1 MQSHANLIFLFRQLL
16 ARELALKYKTTVLG
30 ALWLVLLPILM
41 LCVYTLVFSGIF
53 KARWAGAQ
61 NSGDFALMLFAG
73 LIPFSFLS
81 EVLITSPTLV
91 VGQPNFVKKVVFP
104 LPMLVVVKVAGALV
118 TAAISLLI
126 LLTAQAFLSEAPSA
140 KALLAPVI
148 LLEMVPMLLAIG
160 WILSALGVYLRDV
173 GQFVGILSSVLLF
186 LSPIFFPPSAMPAS
200 VSGLIAF
207 NPLVTPISQ
216 LRATTLGH
224 EALDLV
230 ALGNHFVISII
241 AALLAYALFKRL
253 SRGFADVL

>member
-91 VGQPNFVKKVVFP
+91 VGQPNFVKRWSS
-104 LPMLVVVKVAGALV
+104 ASHARGRQGGGGLV

-126 LLTAQAFLSEAPSA
+126 LLMAQAFLSEAPSA

-207 NPLVTPISQ
+207 NPWSP
-216 LRATTLGH
+216 
-224 EALDLV
+224 
-230 ALGNHFVISII
+230 
-241 AALLAYALFKRL
+241 
-253 SRGFADVL
+253 